1 MNDLVVIRTFLHEF
15 EANVALSQLQAAG
28 IQAMLLTEAAAE
40 PPAGV
45 PLPQSAG
52 FGLAVHHRDADRAT
66 DLLTPPPSPT

>member
-28 IQAMLLTEAAAE
+28 IQAMLLSDGGFPESQ
-40 PPAGV
+40 PA
-45 PLPQSAG
+45 LSQSSG

-66 DLLTPPPSPT
+66 DLLTPPPPAT